1 MPSGPYAQANA
12 IVDNTS
18 VKGDNT
24 LTGRTGQN
32 ASSFIPTLW
41 SDEIRAAYE
50 KSLVI
55 APKVKKLSMTGK
67 KGDTV
72 VIPAPVRG
80 AASVKAE
87 NVAVTIQNNLEE
99 NVQVAIDKHYEY
111 SRFIE
116 DITETQALSSL
127 RKFYTD
133 DAGYA
138 LARQIDTDI
147 MDLGKSLGNG
157 TGGSW
162 VHNAS
167 FQVAAGGG
175 LEAFV
180 AGGGANGVDTAFT
193 DEAFRALIQK
203 MDDADVPMD
212 DRCFVI
218 PPSVRNSI
226 MGLERYVSSDFTGG
240 QTVQNGL
247 IGNLYGIDV
256 MVSTNVATPETGV
269 RAAQLIHKDTY
280 ILAEQQGIRSQ
291 TQYKQ
296 EFLANLYTADTLY
309 GVKTFRPDAGFVLAV
324 KG

>member
-1 MPSGPYAQANA
+1 MATSLGAQAANFVTTA
-12 IVDNTS
+12 TS
-18 VKGDNT
+18 SAKT
-24 LTGRTGQN
+24 
-32 ASSFIPTLW
+32 FIPTLW

-72 VIPAPVRG
+72 NIPAPIRG
-80 AASVKAE
+80 AATAKAE
-87 NVAVTIQNNLEE
+87 HTAVTIQNNVES
-99 NVQVAIDKHYEY
+99 NVAVGIDKHYEY
-111 SRFIE
+111 SRMIE
-116 DITETQALSSL
+116 DIVETQALSSL
-127 RKFYTD
+127 RQFYTQ

-138 LARQIDTDI
+138 LARQIDTDL
-147 MDLGKSLGNG
+147 MNLGKNLHVLGG
-157 TGGSW
+157 TDANSWINSASFKVGGSG
-162 VHNAS
+162 V
-167 FQVAAGGG
+167 VAYN
-175 LEAFV
+175 
-180 AGGGANGVDTAFT
+180 GAAATAFT

-212 DRCFVI
+212 DRCFII

-247 IGNLYGIDV
+247 IGNLYGIDI
-256 MVSTNVATPETGV
+256 MVSTNVATPNAGV

-280 ILAEQQGIRSQ
+280 ILAEQQAIRSQ

-296 EFLANLYTADTLY
+296 EFLGTLYTADTLY
-309 GVKTFRPDAGFVLAV
+309 GVKTFRPDAGFVLNV
-324 KG
+324 LG

>member
-1 MPSGPYAQANA
+1 MATSLGAQAANFVTTA
-12 IVDNTS
+12 TTS
-18 VKGDNT
+18 AKT
-24 LTGRTGQN
+24 
-32 ASSFIPTLW
+32 FIPTLW

-72 VIPAPVRG
+72 NIPAPIRG
-80 AASVKAE
+80 VANVKGE
-87 NVAVTIQNNLEE
+87 NAAVTIQNNQEG
-99 NVQVAIDKHYEY
+99 NVAVAITEHYEY
-111 SRFIE
+111 SRMIE
-116 DITETQALSSL
+116 DIVETQALSSL
-127 RKFYTD
+127 RQFYTQ

-138 LARQIDTDI
+138 LARQIDTDL
-147 MDLGKSLGNG
+147 MNLGKNLGSTDNN
-157 TGGSW
+157 SW
-162 VHNAS
+162 VNSAS
-167 FQVAAGGG
+167 FQVAASGG
-175 LEAFV
+175 LEAY
-180 AGGGANGVDTAFT
+180 GTGSVDTAFT

-247 IGNLYGIDV
+247 IGNLYGIDI
-256 MVSTNVATPETGV
+256 MVSTNVATPASGV

-280 ILAEQQGIRSQ
+280 ILAEQAAIRSQ

-296 EFLANLYTADTLY
+296 EFLGTLYTADTLY
-309 GVKTFRPDAGFVLAV
+309 GVKTFRPDAGFVLNV
-324 KG
+324 LG

>member
-1 MPSGPYAQANA
+1 MGAGTYPLNTA

-18 VKGDNT
+18 AKG
-24 LTGRTGQN
+24 GAVSGQN

-67 KGDTV
+67 KGDAV
-72 VIPAPVRG
+72 VIPAPIRG

-147 MDLGKSLGNG
+147 MDLGKTLGNG
-157 TGGSW
+157 TGSSW
-162 VHNAS
+162 VHNAA

-175 LEAFV
+175 LEAFA
-180 AGGGANGVDTAFT
+180 AGGVDTAFT

-247 IGNLYGIDV
+247 IGNLYGIDI
-256 MVSTNVATPETGV
+256 MVSTNVATPESGV

-280 ILAEQQGIRSQ
+280 ILAEQQAIRSQ

-296 EFLANLYTADTLY
+296 EFLSTLYTADTLY

-324 KG
+324 QG

>member
-1 MPSGPYAQANA
+1 MTNSIYPLQGGAVGVTAA
-12 IVDNTS
+12 
-18 VKGDNT
+18 
-24 LTGRTGQN
+24 
-32 ASSFIPTLW
+32 ASFIPEIW

-72 VIPAPVRG
+72 NIPAPIRG
-80 AASVKAE
+80 VANVKGE
-87 NVAVTIQNNLEE
+87 NAAVTIQNNQEG
-99 NVQVAIDKHYEY
+99 NVAVGIDKHYEY
-111 SRFIE
+111 SRMIE
-116 DITETQALSSL
+116 DIVETQALSSL
-127 RKFYTD
+127 RQFYTQ

-138 LARQIDTDI
+138 LARQIDTDL
-147 MDLGKSLGNG
+147 MNLGKNLHVSGG
-157 TGGSW
+157 TDANSW
-162 VHNAS
+162 VNSAS

-175 LEAFV
+175 LEAY
-180 AGGGANGVDTAFT
+180 GTGSVDTAFT

-212 DRCFVI
+212 DRCFII

-247 IGNLYGIDV
+247 IGNLYGIDI
-256 MVSTNVATPETGV
+256 MVSTNVATPATGV

-280 ILAEQQGIRSQ
+280 ILAEQQAIRSQ

-296 EFLANLYTADTLY
+296 EFLGTLYTADTLY
-309 GVKTFRPDAGFVLAV
+309 GVKTFRPDAGFVLNV
-324 KG
+324 LG

>member
-1 MPSGPYAQANA
+1 MGAGTYPLNTA

-18 VKGDNT
+18 AKG
-24 LTGRTGQN
+24 GAVSGQN

-67 KGDTV
+67 KGDAV
-72 VIPAPVRG
+72 VIPAPIRG

-157 TGGSW
+157 TGSSW
-162 VHNAS
+162 VHNAA
-167 FQVAAGGG
+167 FQVASGGG
-175 LEAFV
+175 LEAFA
-180 AGGGANGVDTAFT
+180 AGGVDTAFT

-226 MGLERYVSSDFTGG
+226 MGLDRYVSSDFTNTG
-240 QTVQNGL
+240 TRENGL
-247 IGNLYGIDV
+247 IGNIYGIDI
-256 MVSTNVATPETGV
+256 MVSTNVATPESGV

-280 ILAEQQGIRSQ
+280 ILAEQQAIRSQ

-296 EFLANLYTADTLY
+296 EFLSTLYTADTLY

-324 KG
+324 QG